1 MEKNYVSMLREVEKL
16 RTALA
21 NSSGSDRRAG
31 MVFPSFF
38 FFFCSIFIVPEWFSG
53 RSEWVRS
60 MQAGSMG
67 PTWGTRRVRRM
78 LQVHLHRLHRR
89 SFLWAKMLMKMFTMF
104 IR

>member
-38 FFFCSIFIVPEWFSG
+38 FFFVQSSLFLSGLVEDLSGLGQCRRAVWDQRGVPGE
-53 RSEWVRS
+53 
-60 MQAGSMG
+60 
-67 PTWGTRRVRRM
+67 
-78 LQVHLHRLHRR
+78 
-89 SFLWAKMLMKMFTMF
+89 
-104 IR
+104 